1 MSYFLENEE
10 VEKVEEVKEQDGI
23 ASIEPLLDNRI
34 VRAIREMGFE
44 KLSPIQEQAI
54 PYLLQGEDII
64 GQAQTGTGKTAAF
77 GIPAIQHINPDVKK
91 LQTIILCPTRE
102 LAIQA
107 AEELRKIAKY
117 MHGIKVLPVYGGQ
130 DISRQIAGLRGV
142 QIIVGTPGRVMD
154 HMRRRTI
161 KLDLVNMVVLD
172 EADEMLNM
180 GFREDME
187 LILGQIPGEHQTALF
202 SATMPKPIL
211 EITDRFQK
219 DAKIVKVAAKELT
232 IPLVSQKFYRVKN
245 QDKDAACVRLLEYY
259 QPKLTLIFCNTKKK
273 VDELSDLLK
282 EQGFQAEGLHG
293 DLSQAQRDAV
303 MKRFRNGGTS
313 ILIATDVAA
322 RGIDVDD
329 VEAVINYDIPQDIEY
344 YVHRIGR
351 TGRAGRKGRS
361 FTFANSREIYKIR
374 EIERVC
380 HTTITEKKL
389 PGAAKVLKAKAD
401 KYLNKAWELHE
412 HEDIELMKSFLQ
424 RKMEE
429 EGCDALEL
437 AAAMLKLQV
446 GDKGEEIAADEYTK
460 RGNRFGDRGRSGRDD
475 GEGRSFGRG
484 DGSLAVKTGNAEDS
498 AAVTEIA
505 ETMAA
510 PVSVRTEDAAEMK
523 TVRMEENGA
532 AVTKRRLTANTL
544 GTERREKRKRERNGK
559 SRASV
564 TASPRENDLNLMRKL
579 VDLPQKPQL
588 CFCGKSCIVREECIG
603 NNRKV
608 CGMKTLKKQ
617 IPYILLG
624 ATLLLLLGLNIISQ
638 DHWLDSDM
646 AAEMIFSRILSEEH
660 HIFSTTNWYYSTE
673 FRVLYTQ
680 LIMGPLFR
688 ICSNWHVIRTIT
700 NLVFYGLMLASYYYF
715 MKPLKVSRGLTVL
728 SSCLLLL
735 PFSETMM
742 THMQMGNTY
751 MSHVILVLWFFGMYL
766 RLCSGEYHAKR
777 KVSLWI
783 FYVLLAIVCGMSGVR
798 YLLAL
803 QCPLVLTSFFY
814 LLGGEEFQSFRGE
827 MTKEHF
833 QTLFSTDRMRY
844 FLYSLAGAFFAV
856 VGYGINV
863 VFISHKYVFQTYGA
877 TNFIALYHGVLFDRI
892 QNAVGC
898 LLMLFGYIPDKGFLS
913 LRGVVTMAAFVL
925 LGIYGYVTV
934 KSGKMQ
940 RVTGFRS
947 LITLFL
953 KVSFVLNLFVFI
965 FTTSTMVPR
974 YYITIFI
981 FALPVL
987 CFYLEEEKM
996 PFDRFAVA
1004 ALLTICL
1011 ILGTGKTVMSFLTVD
1026 KNETKRPVA
1035 EFLAGNGYD
1044 FGFATYN
1051 NANIITELTNG
1062 EVEIGNIGDPE
1073 HLEYFKWSSPM
1084 KYYEEGYH
1092 AGETFLLLTAEE
1104 CAEYAEAPAL
1114 NQGEK
1119 VYEDGS
1125 YTVYVFDSTED
1136 LMDCAVARQ

>member
-1 MSYFLENEE
+1 MENEE
-10 VEKVEEVKEQDGI
+10 VNEAVEEVKAQDGI

-107 AEELRKIAKY
+107 AAELRKIAKY

-273 VDELSDLLK
+273 VDELADLLK
-282 EQGFQAEGLHG
+282 QQGFQAEGLHG
-293 DLSQAQRDAV
+293 DLSQAQRDVA
-303 MKRFRNGGTS
+303 MNRFRNGGAS

-361 FTFANSREIYKIR
+361 FTFANSREIGKIR

-412 HEDIELMKSFLQ
+412 HEDVELMKSFLQ

-446 GDKGEEIAADEYTK
+446 GDKGEEIAVDDYVQR
-460 RGNRFGDRGRSGRDD
+460 RGRFGEKGRFGRND
-475 GEGRSFGRG
+475 GEGRGFGRG
-484 DGSLAVKTGNAEDS
+484 DGRRRFSREDGDRRRFGRGDRDRRDDDNTVSGENRRHRRDENREDGRKWGGRDKKAADRKYSGDRAEREVK
-498 AAVTEIA
+498 
-505 ETMAA
+505 
-510 PVSVRTEDAAEMK
+510 
-523 TVRMEENGA
+523 
-532 AVTKRRLTANTL
+532 
-544 GTERREKRKRERNGK
+544 KRKK
-559 SRASV
+559 
-564 TASPRENDLNLMRKL
+564 
-579 VDLPQKPQL
+579 
-588 CFCGKSCIVREECIG
+588 REEPGIG
-603 NNRKV
+603 NSF
-608 CGMKTLKKQ
+608 
-617 IPYILLG
+617 P
-624 ATLLLLLGLNIISQ
+624 
-638 DHWLDSDM
+638 
-646 AAEMIFSRILSEEH
+646 
-660 HIFSTTNWYYSTE
+660 
-673 FRVLYTQ
+673 
-680 LIMGPLFR
+680 
-688 ICSNWHVIRTIT
+688 
-700 NLVFYGLMLASYYYF
+700 
-715 MKPLKVSRGLTVL
+715 
-728 SSCLLLL
+728 
-735 PFSETMM
+735 
-742 THMQMGNTY
+742 
-751 MSHVILVLWFFGMYL
+751 
-766 RLCSGEYHAKR
+766 KR
-777 KVSLWI
+777 K
-783 FYVLLAIVCGMSGVR
+783 
-798 YLLAL
+798 
-803 QCPLVLTSFFY
+803 
-814 LLGGEEFQSFRGE
+814 
-827 MTKEHF
+827 
-833 QTLFSTDRMRY
+833 
-844 FLYSLAGAFFAV
+844 
-856 VGYGINV
+856 N
-863 VFISHKYVFQTYGA
+863 
-877 TNFIALYHGVLFDRI
+877 
-892 QNAVGC
+892 
-898 LLMLFGYIPDKGFLS
+898 
-913 LRGVVTMAAFVL
+913 
-925 LGIYGYVTV
+925 
-934 KSGKMQ
+934 
-940 RVTGFRS
+940 
-947 LITLFL
+947 L
-953 KVSFVLNLFVFI
+953 K
-965 FTTSTMVPR
+965 
-974 YYITIFI
+974 
-981 FALPVL
+981 
-987 CFYLEEEKM
+987 
-996 PFDRFAVA
+996 
-1004 ALLTICL
+1004 
-1011 ILGTGKTVMSFLTVD
+1011 
-1026 KNETKRPVA
+1026 
-1035 EFLAGNGYD
+1035 
-1044 FGFATYN
+1044 
-1051 NANIITELTNG
+1051 
-1062 EVEIGNIGDPE
+1062 
-1073 HLEYFKWSSPM
+1073 
-1084 KYYEEGYH
+1084 
-1092 AGETFLLLTAEE
+1092 
-1104 CAEYAEAPAL
+1104 
-1114 NQGEK
+1114 
-1119 VYEDGS
+1119 
-1125 YTVYVFDSTED
+1125 
-1136 LMDCAVARQ
+1136 

>member
-211 EITDRFQK
+211 EITDRFQN
-219 DAKIVKVAAKELT
+219 DAKLVKVAAQELT

-401 KYLNKAWELHE
+401 KYLNKAWELHQ

-460 RGNRFGDRGRSGRDD
+460 RGNRFGDRGRSGRGD

-484 DGSLAVKTGNAEDS
+484 DGRRRFGREDG
-498 AAVTEIA
+498 EH
-505 ETMAA
+505 
-510 PVSVRTEDAAEMK
+510 
-523 TVRMEENGA
+523 
-532 AVTKRRLTANTL
+532 RRF
-544 GTERREKRKRERNGK
+544 GRGDRDRREDGSTGSGESRRRRRSDSREDGRKWNDRDRKNADRKPSADRAEREEKKRKKREEPGIGNSFPKRKR
-559 SRASV
+559 S
-564 TASPRENDLNLMRKL
+564 
-579 VDLPQKPQL
+579 
-588 CFCGKSCIVREECIG
+588 
-603 NNRKV
+603 
-608 CGMKTLKKQ
+608 
-617 IPYILLG
+617 
-624 ATLLLLLGLNIISQ
+624 
-638 DHWLDSDM
+638 
-646 AAEMIFSRILSEEH
+646 
-660 HIFSTTNWYYSTE
+660 
-673 FRVLYTQ
+673 
-680 LIMGPLFR
+680 
-688 ICSNWHVIRTIT
+688 
-700 NLVFYGLMLASYYYF
+700 
-715 MKPLKVSRGLTVL
+715 
-728 SSCLLLL
+728 
-735 PFSETMM
+735 
-742 THMQMGNTY
+742 
-751 MSHVILVLWFFGMYL
+751 
-766 RLCSGEYHAKR
+766 
-777 KVSLWI
+777 
-783 FYVLLAIVCGMSGVR
+783 
-798 YLLAL
+798 
-803 QCPLVLTSFFY
+803 
-814 LLGGEEFQSFRGE
+814 
-827 MTKEHF
+827 
-833 QTLFSTDRMRY
+833 
-844 FLYSLAGAFFAV
+844 
-856 VGYGINV
+856 
-863 VFISHKYVFQTYGA
+863 
-877 TNFIALYHGVLFDRI
+877 
-892 QNAVGC
+892 
-898 LLMLFGYIPDKGFLS
+898 
-913 LRGVVTMAAFVL
+913 
-925 LGIYGYVTV
+925 
-934 KSGKMQ
+934 
-940 RVTGFRS
+940 
-947 LITLFL
+947 
-953 KVSFVLNLFVFI
+953 
-965 FTTSTMVPR
+965 
-974 YYITIFI
+974 
-981 FALPVL
+981 
-987 CFYLEEEKM
+987 
-996 PFDRFAVA
+996 
-1004 ALLTICL
+1004 
-1011 ILGTGKTVMSFLTVD
+1011 
-1026 KNETKRPVA
+1026 
-1035 EFLAGNGYD
+1035 
-1044 FGFATYN
+1044 
-1051 NANIITELTNG
+1051 
-1062 EVEIGNIGDPE
+1062 
-1073 HLEYFKWSSPM
+1073 
-1084 KYYEEGYH
+1084 
-1092 AGETFLLLTAEE
+1092 
-1104 CAEYAEAPAL
+1104 
-1114 NQGEK
+1114 
-1119 VYEDGS
+1119 
-1125 YTVYVFDSTED
+1125 
-1136 LMDCAVARQ
+1136 

>member
-10 VEKVEEVKEQDGI
+10 AVKEQETLQDEAGMQQEQDGI

-154 HMRRRTI
+154 HMRRHTI

-219 DAKIVKVAAKELT
+219 DAKLVKVAAKELT

-273 VDELSDLLK
+273 VDELADLLK
-282 EQGFQAEGLHG
+282 KQGFQAEGLHG
-293 DLSQAQRDAV
+293 DLSQAQRDVA
-303 MKRFRNGGTS
+303 MNRFRNGGAS

-401 KYLNKAWELHE
+401 KYLNNAWELHE

-437 AAAMLKLQV
+437 AAAMLKYQV
-446 GDKGEEIAADEYTK
+446 GDKGEEIAADEYAQR
-460 RGNRFGDRGRSGRDD
+460 RGRFGERGRFSRGGDEGRDFGRRGGRRGDNGRD
-475 GEGRSFGRG
+475 GERRRFGRG
-484 DGSLAVKTGNAEDS
+484 DSAGREDSRDGENSRFDRSDRRRRANGSTGSAEDRRRRRD
-498 AAVTEIA
+498 EN
-505 ETMAA
+505 
-510 PVSVRTEDAAEMK
+510 REDERKRGGRDKK
-523 TVRMEENGA
+523 TADRKLTGDREERERK
-532 AVTKRRLTANTL
+532 KRKKKEEPGIGNSFP
-544 GTERREKRKRERNGK
+544 KRKR
-559 SRASV
+559 
-564 TASPRENDLNLMRKL
+564 
-579 VDLPQKPQL
+579 
-588 CFCGKSCIVREECIG
+588 
-603 NNRKV
+603 
-608 CGMKTLKKQ
+608 
-617 IPYILLG
+617 
-624 ATLLLLLGLNIISQ
+624 
-638 DHWLDSDM
+638 
-646 AAEMIFSRILSEEH
+646 
-660 HIFSTTNWYYSTE
+660 
-673 FRVLYTQ
+673 
-680 LIMGPLFR
+680 
-688 ICSNWHVIRTIT
+688 
-700 NLVFYGLMLASYYYF
+700 
-715 MKPLKVSRGLTVL
+715 
-728 SSCLLLL
+728 
-735 PFSETMM
+735 
-742 THMQMGNTY
+742 
-751 MSHVILVLWFFGMYL
+751 
-766 RLCSGEYHAKR
+766 
-777 KVSLWI
+777 
-783 FYVLLAIVCGMSGVR
+783 
-798 YLLAL
+798 
-803 QCPLVLTSFFY
+803 
-814 LLGGEEFQSFRGE
+814 
-827 MTKEHF
+827 
-833 QTLFSTDRMRY
+833 
-844 FLYSLAGAFFAV
+844 
-856 VGYGINV
+856 
-863 VFISHKYVFQTYGA
+863 
-877 TNFIALYHGVLFDRI
+877 
-892 QNAVGC
+892 
-898 LLMLFGYIPDKGFLS
+898 
-913 LRGVVTMAAFVL
+913 
-925 LGIYGYVTV
+925 
-934 KSGKMQ
+934 
-940 RVTGFRS
+940 
-947 LITLFL
+947 
-953 KVSFVLNLFVFI
+953 
-965 FTTSTMVPR
+965 
-974 YYITIFI
+974 
-981 FALPVL
+981 
-987 CFYLEEEKM
+987 
-996 PFDRFAVA
+996 
-1004 ALLTICL
+1004 
-1011 ILGTGKTVMSFLTVD
+1011 
-1026 KNETKRPVA
+1026 
-1035 EFLAGNGYD
+1035 
-1044 FGFATYN
+1044 
-1051 NANIITELTNG
+1051 
-1062 EVEIGNIGDPE
+1062 
-1073 HLEYFKWSSPM
+1073 
-1084 KYYEEGYH
+1084 
-1092 AGETFLLLTAEE
+1092 
-1104 CAEYAEAPAL
+1104 
-1114 NQGEK
+1114 
-1119 VYEDGS
+1119 
-1125 YTVYVFDSTED
+1125 
-1136 LMDCAVARQ
+1136 

>member
-10 VEKVEEVKEQDGI
+10 VNEEVEEVKEQDGI

-211 EITDRFQK
+211 EITDRFQN
-219 DAKIVKVAAKELT
+219 DAKLVKVAAQELT

-361 FTFANSREIYKIR
+361 FTFANSMEIYKIR

-446 GDKGEEIAADEYTK
+446 GDKGEEIAADDYVQR
-460 RGNRFGDRGRSGRDD
+460 RGRFGEKGRFGRND
-475 GEGRSFGRG
+475 GEGRGFGRG
-484 DGSLAVKTGNAEDS
+484 DGRRRFSREDGDRRRFGRSDRDRRDDGSTGSGEDRRRRRSDSREDGRKWNDRDRKNADRKPS
-498 AAVTEIA
+498 AERA
-505 ETMAA
+505 EREAKK
-510 PVSVRTEDAAEMK
+510 RK
-523 TVRMEENGA
+523 KREEPGIGNSFP
-532 AVTKRRLTANTL
+532 
-544 GTERREKRKRERNGK
+544 KRKR
-559 SRASV
+559 S
-564 TASPRENDLNLMRKL
+564 
-579 VDLPQKPQL
+579 
-588 CFCGKSCIVREECIG
+588 
-603 NNRKV
+603 
-608 CGMKTLKKQ
+608 
-617 IPYILLG
+617 
-624 ATLLLLLGLNIISQ
+624 
-638 DHWLDSDM
+638 
-646 AAEMIFSRILSEEH
+646 
-660 HIFSTTNWYYSTE
+660 
-673 FRVLYTQ
+673 
-680 LIMGPLFR
+680 
-688 ICSNWHVIRTIT
+688 
-700 NLVFYGLMLASYYYF
+700 
-715 MKPLKVSRGLTVL
+715 
-728 SSCLLLL
+728 
-735 PFSETMM
+735 
-742 THMQMGNTY
+742 
-751 MSHVILVLWFFGMYL
+751 
-766 RLCSGEYHAKR
+766 
-777 KVSLWI
+777 
-783 FYVLLAIVCGMSGVR
+783 
-798 YLLAL
+798 
-803 QCPLVLTSFFY
+803 
-814 LLGGEEFQSFRGE
+814 
-827 MTKEHF
+827 
-833 QTLFSTDRMRY
+833 
-844 FLYSLAGAFFAV
+844 
-856 VGYGINV
+856 
-863 VFISHKYVFQTYGA
+863 
-877 TNFIALYHGVLFDRI
+877 
-892 QNAVGC
+892 
-898 LLMLFGYIPDKGFLS
+898 
-913 LRGVVTMAAFVL
+913 
-925 LGIYGYVTV
+925 
-934 KSGKMQ
+934 
-940 RVTGFRS
+940 
-947 LITLFL
+947 
-953 KVSFVLNLFVFI
+953 
-965 FTTSTMVPR
+965 
-974 YYITIFI
+974 
-981 FALPVL
+981 
-987 CFYLEEEKM
+987 
-996 PFDRFAVA
+996 
-1004 ALLTICL
+1004 
-1011 ILGTGKTVMSFLTVD
+1011 
-1026 KNETKRPVA
+1026 
-1035 EFLAGNGYD
+1035 
-1044 FGFATYN
+1044 
-1051 NANIITELTNG
+1051 
-1062 EVEIGNIGDPE
+1062 
-1073 HLEYFKWSSPM
+1073 
-1084 KYYEEGYH
+1084 
-1092 AGETFLLLTAEE
+1092 
-1104 CAEYAEAPAL
+1104 
-1114 NQGEK
+1114 
-1119 VYEDGS
+1119 
-1125 YTVYVFDSTED
+1125 
-1136 LMDCAVARQ
+1136 

>member
-10 VEKVEEVKEQDGI
+10 AVKEQEILQDETSVQQENEQDGI

-154 HMRRRTI
+154 HMRRHTI

-219 DAKIVKVAAKELT
+219 DAKLVKVAAKELT

-273 VDELSDLLK
+273 VDELADLLK
-282 EQGFQAEGLHG
+282 QQGFQAEGLHG
-293 DLSQAQRDAV
+293 DLSQAQRDVA
-303 MKRFRNGGTS
+303 MNRFRNGGAS

-412 HEDIELMKSFLQ
+412 HEDVELMKSFLQ

-437 AAAMLKLQV
+437 AAAMLKYQV
-446 GDKGEEIAADEYTK
+446 GDKGEEIAADEYAQR
-460 RGNRFGDRGRSGRDD
+460 RGRFGERGRFGRGGDEGRNFGRRGGRRRDNGRDD
-475 GEGRSFGRG
+475 EEHRERRRFGRG
-484 DGSLAVKTGNAEDS
+484 DGAGRKDSRDGENSRFGRSDRKRSGRDKKTAERKLTGDREERERKKRKKKEEPGIGNS
-498 AAVTEIA
+498 F
-505 ETMAA
+505 
-510 PVSVRTEDAAEMK
+510 P
-523 TVRMEENGA
+523 
-532 AVTKRRLTANTL
+532 
-544 GTERREKRKRERNGK
+544 KRKR
-559 SRASV
+559 
-564 TASPRENDLNLMRKL
+564 
-579 VDLPQKPQL
+579 
-588 CFCGKSCIVREECIG
+588 
-603 NNRKV
+603 
-608 CGMKTLKKQ
+608 
-617 IPYILLG
+617 
-624 ATLLLLLGLNIISQ
+624 
-638 DHWLDSDM
+638 
-646 AAEMIFSRILSEEH
+646 
-660 HIFSTTNWYYSTE
+660 
-673 FRVLYTQ
+673 
-680 LIMGPLFR
+680 
-688 ICSNWHVIRTIT
+688 
-700 NLVFYGLMLASYYYF
+700 
-715 MKPLKVSRGLTVL
+715 
-728 SSCLLLL
+728 
-735 PFSETMM
+735 
-742 THMQMGNTY
+742 
-751 MSHVILVLWFFGMYL
+751 
-766 RLCSGEYHAKR
+766 
-777 KVSLWI
+777 
-783 FYVLLAIVCGMSGVR
+783 
-798 YLLAL
+798 
-803 QCPLVLTSFFY
+803 
-814 LLGGEEFQSFRGE
+814 
-827 MTKEHF
+827 
-833 QTLFSTDRMRY
+833 
-844 FLYSLAGAFFAV
+844 
-856 VGYGINV
+856 
-863 VFISHKYVFQTYGA
+863 
-877 TNFIALYHGVLFDRI
+877 
-892 QNAVGC
+892 
-898 LLMLFGYIPDKGFLS
+898 
-913 LRGVVTMAAFVL
+913 
-925 LGIYGYVTV
+925 
-934 KSGKMQ
+934 
-940 RVTGFRS
+940 
-947 LITLFL
+947 
-953 KVSFVLNLFVFI
+953 
-965 FTTSTMVPR
+965 
-974 YYITIFI
+974 
-981 FALPVL
+981 
-987 CFYLEEEKM
+987 
-996 PFDRFAVA
+996 
-1004 ALLTICL
+1004 
-1011 ILGTGKTVMSFLTVD
+1011 
-1026 KNETKRPVA
+1026 
-1035 EFLAGNGYD
+1035 
-1044 FGFATYN
+1044 
-1051 NANIITELTNG
+1051 
-1062 EVEIGNIGDPE
+1062 
-1073 HLEYFKWSSPM
+1073 
-1084 KYYEEGYH
+1084 
-1092 AGETFLLLTAEE
+1092 
-1104 CAEYAEAPAL
+1104 
-1114 NQGEK
+1114 
-1119 VYEDGS
+1119 
-1125 YTVYVFDSTED
+1125 
-1136 LMDCAVARQ
+1136 

>member
-10 VEKVEEVKEQDGI
+10 VNEEVEEVKEQDGI

-211 EITDRFQK
+211 EITDRFQN
-219 DAKIVKVAAKELT
+219 DAKLVKVAAQELT

-401 KYLNKAWELHE
+401 KYLNRAWELHE

-460 RGNRFGDRGRSGRDD
+460 RGNRFGDRGRSGRGD
-475 GEGRSFGRG
+475 GEGRSFSRG
-484 DGSLAVKTGNAEDS
+484 DGRRRFGRED
-498 AAVTEIA
+498 
-505 ETMAA
+505 
-510 PVSVRTEDAAEMK
+510 
-523 TVRMEENGA
+523 G
-532 AVTKRRLTANTL
+532 
-544 GTERREKRKRERNGK
+544 ERRRFVRGDRDRREDGSTGSGEGRRHRRSDSREDGRKWNDRDRKNADRKPSAEREAKKRKKREEPGIGNSFPKRKR
-559 SRASV
+559 S
-564 TASPRENDLNLMRKL
+564 
-579 VDLPQKPQL
+579 
-588 CFCGKSCIVREECIG
+588 
-603 NNRKV
+603 
-608 CGMKTLKKQ
+608 
-617 IPYILLG
+617 
-624 ATLLLLLGLNIISQ
+624 
-638 DHWLDSDM
+638 
-646 AAEMIFSRILSEEH
+646 
-660 HIFSTTNWYYSTE
+660 
-673 FRVLYTQ
+673 
-680 LIMGPLFR
+680 
-688 ICSNWHVIRTIT
+688 
-700 NLVFYGLMLASYYYF
+700 
-715 MKPLKVSRGLTVL
+715 
-728 SSCLLLL
+728 
-735 PFSETMM
+735 
-742 THMQMGNTY
+742 
-751 MSHVILVLWFFGMYL
+751 
-766 RLCSGEYHAKR
+766 
-777 KVSLWI
+777 
-783 FYVLLAIVCGMSGVR
+783 
-798 YLLAL
+798 
-803 QCPLVLTSFFY
+803 
-814 LLGGEEFQSFRGE
+814 
-827 MTKEHF
+827 
-833 QTLFSTDRMRY
+833 
-844 FLYSLAGAFFAV
+844 
-856 VGYGINV
+856 
-863 VFISHKYVFQTYGA
+863 
-877 TNFIALYHGVLFDRI
+877 
-892 QNAVGC
+892 
-898 LLMLFGYIPDKGFLS
+898 
-913 LRGVVTMAAFVL
+913 
-925 LGIYGYVTV
+925 
-934 KSGKMQ
+934 
-940 RVTGFRS
+940 
-947 LITLFL
+947 
-953 KVSFVLNLFVFI
+953 
-965 FTTSTMVPR
+965 
-974 YYITIFI
+974 
-981 FALPVL
+981 
-987 CFYLEEEKM
+987 
-996 PFDRFAVA
+996 
-1004 ALLTICL
+1004 
-1011 ILGTGKTVMSFLTVD
+1011 
-1026 KNETKRPVA
+1026 
-1035 EFLAGNGYD
+1035 
-1044 FGFATYN
+1044 
-1051 NANIITELTNG
+1051 
-1062 EVEIGNIGDPE
+1062 
-1073 HLEYFKWSSPM
+1073 
-1084 KYYEEGYH
+1084 
-1092 AGETFLLLTAEE
+1092 
-1104 CAEYAEAPAL
+1104 
-1114 NQGEK
+1114 
-1119 VYEDGS
+1119 
-1125 YTVYVFDSTED
+1125 
-1136 LMDCAVARQ
+1136 

>member
-154 HMRRRTI
+154 HMRRHTI

-211 EITDRFQK
+211 EITDRFQN
-219 DAKIVKVAAKELT
+219 DAKLVKVAAQELT

-460 RGNRFGDRGRSGRDD
+460 RGNRFGDRGRSGRGD
-475 GEGRSFGRG
+475 GEVRSFHRGDGRRRFGREDGERRRFGRG
-484 DGSLAVKTGNAEDS
+484 D
-498 AAVTEIA
+498 
-505 ETMAA
+505 
-510 PVSVRTEDAAEMK
+510 R
-523 TVRMEENGA
+523 
-532 AVTKRRLTANTL
+532 
-544 GTERREKRKRERNGK
+544 
-559 SRASV
+559 
-564 TASPRENDLNLMRKL
+564 
-579 VDLPQKPQL
+579 
-588 CFCGKSCIVREECIG
+588 
-603 NNRKV
+603 
-608 CGMKTLKKQ
+608 
-617 IPYILLG
+617 
-624 ATLLLLLGLNIISQ
+624 
-638 DHWLDSDM
+638 DH
-646 AAEMIFSRILSEEH
+646 R
-660 HIFSTTNWYYSTE
+660 
-673 FRVLYTQ
+673 
-680 LIMGPLFR
+680 
-688 ICSNWHVIRTIT
+688 
-700 NLVFYGLMLASYYYF
+700 
-715 MKPLKVSRGLTVL
+715 
-728 SSCLLLL
+728 
-735 PFSETMM
+735 
-742 THMQMGNTY
+742 
-751 MSHVILVLWFFGMYL
+751 
-766 RLCSGEYHAKR
+766 
-777 KVSLWI
+777 
-783 FYVLLAIVCGMSGVR
+783 
-798 YLLAL
+798 
-803 QCPLVLTSFFY
+803 
-814 LLGGEEFQSFRGE
+814 
-827 MTKEHF
+827 
-833 QTLFSTDRMRY
+833 
-844 FLYSLAGAFFAV
+844 
-856 VGYGINV
+856 
-863 VFISHKYVFQTYGA
+863 
-877 TNFIALYHGVLFDRI
+877 
-892 QNAVGC
+892 
-898 LLMLFGYIPDKGFLS
+898 
-913 LRGVVTMAAFVL
+913 
-925 LGIYGYVTV
+925 
-934 KSGKMQ
+934 
-940 RVTGFRS
+940 
-947 LITLFL
+947 
-953 KVSFVLNLFVFI
+953 
-965 FTTSTMVPR
+965 
-974 YYITIFI
+974 
-981 FALPVL
+981 
-987 CFYLEEEKM
+987 
-996 PFDRFAVA
+996 
-1004 ALLTICL
+1004 
-1011 ILGTGKTVMSFLTVD
+1011 
-1026 KNETKRPVA
+1026 
-1035 EFLAGNGYD
+1035 
-1044 FGFATYN
+1044 
-1051 NANIITELTNG
+1051 
-1062 EVEIGNIGDPE
+1062 
-1073 HLEYFKWSSPM
+1073 
-1084 KYYEEGYH
+1084 
-1092 AGETFLLLTAEE
+1092 
-1104 CAEYAEAPAL
+1104 
-1114 NQGEK
+1114 
-1119 VYEDGS
+1119 EDGS
-1125 YTVYVFDSTED
+1125 AGSGEGRRRRRSDSRED
-1136 LMDCAVARQ
+1136 GRKWNDRDRKTADRKPSAERAEREAKKRKKREEPGIGNSFPKRKLS

>member
-211 EITDRFQK
+211 EITDRFQN
-219 DAKIVKVAAKELT
+219 DAKLVKVAAQELT
-232 IPLVSQKFYRVKN
+232 IPLVSQKFYRVKS

-460 RGNRFGDRGRSGRDD
+460 RGNRFGDRGRSGRGD

-484 DGSLAVKTGNAEDS
+484 DGRRKFGREDGDRRRFGRSDRDRRDDGSTGSGEGRRRRRDENREDGRKWGGHEDGRKWNGRNRKNADGK
-498 AAVTEIA
+498 
-505 ETMAA
+505 
-510 PVSVRTEDAAEMK
+510 PSVERVGREAK
-523 TVRMEENGA
+523 KRKKQEEPGIGNSFP
-532 AVTKRRLTANTL
+532 
-544 GTERREKRKRERNGK
+544 KRKR
-559 SRASV
+559 
-564 TASPRENDLNLMRKL
+564 
-579 VDLPQKPQL
+579 
-588 CFCGKSCIVREECIG
+588 
-603 NNRKV
+603 
-608 CGMKTLKKQ
+608 
-617 IPYILLG
+617 
-624 ATLLLLLGLNIISQ
+624 
-638 DHWLDSDM
+638 
-646 AAEMIFSRILSEEH
+646 
-660 HIFSTTNWYYSTE
+660 
-673 FRVLYTQ
+673 
-680 LIMGPLFR
+680 
-688 ICSNWHVIRTIT
+688 
-700 NLVFYGLMLASYYYF
+700 
-715 MKPLKVSRGLTVL
+715 
-728 SSCLLLL
+728 
-735 PFSETMM
+735 
-742 THMQMGNTY
+742 
-751 MSHVILVLWFFGMYL
+751 
-766 RLCSGEYHAKR
+766 
-777 KVSLWI
+777 
-783 FYVLLAIVCGMSGVR
+783 
-798 YLLAL
+798 
-803 QCPLVLTSFFY
+803 
-814 LLGGEEFQSFRGE
+814 
-827 MTKEHF
+827 
-833 QTLFSTDRMRY
+833 
-844 FLYSLAGAFFAV
+844 
-856 VGYGINV
+856 
-863 VFISHKYVFQTYGA
+863 
-877 TNFIALYHGVLFDRI
+877 
-892 QNAVGC
+892 
-898 LLMLFGYIPDKGFLS
+898 
-913 LRGVVTMAAFVL
+913 
-925 LGIYGYVTV
+925 
-934 KSGKMQ
+934 
-940 RVTGFRS
+940 
-947 LITLFL
+947 
-953 KVSFVLNLFVFI
+953 
-965 FTTSTMVPR
+965 
-974 YYITIFI
+974 
-981 FALPVL
+981 
-987 CFYLEEEKM
+987 
-996 PFDRFAVA
+996 
-1004 ALLTICL
+1004 
-1011 ILGTGKTVMSFLTVD
+1011 
-1026 KNETKRPVA
+1026 
-1035 EFLAGNGYD
+1035 
-1044 FGFATYN
+1044 
-1051 NANIITELTNG
+1051 
-1062 EVEIGNIGDPE
+1062 
-1073 HLEYFKWSSPM
+1073 
-1084 KYYEEGYH
+1084 
-1092 AGETFLLLTAEE
+1092 
-1104 CAEYAEAPAL
+1104 
-1114 NQGEK
+1114 
-1119 VYEDGS
+1119 
-1125 YTVYVFDSTED
+1125 
-1136 LMDCAVARQ
+1136 

>member
-154 HMRRRTI
+154 HMRRHTI

-211 EITDRFQK
+211 EITDRFQN
-219 DAKIVKVAAKELT
+219 DAKLVKVAAQELT

-460 RGNRFGDRGRSGRDD
+460 RGNRFGDRGRSGRGD
-475 GEGRSFGRG
+475 GEVRSFHRGDGRRRFGREDGERRRFGRG
-484 DGSLAVKTGNAEDS
+484 DRDHREDGSAGYGEGRRRRRSDSREDGRKWNDRDRKTADRKPSAERAEREAKKRKKREEPGIGNS
-498 AAVTEIA
+498 F
-505 ETMAA
+505 
-510 PVSVRTEDAAEMK
+510 P
-523 TVRMEENGA
+523 
-532 AVTKRRLTANTL
+532 
-544 GTERREKRKRERNGK
+544 KRKR
-559 SRASV
+559 S
-564 TASPRENDLNLMRKL
+564 
-579 VDLPQKPQL
+579 
-588 CFCGKSCIVREECIG
+588 
-603 NNRKV
+603 
-608 CGMKTLKKQ
+608 
-617 IPYILLG
+617 
-624 ATLLLLLGLNIISQ
+624 
-638 DHWLDSDM
+638 
-646 AAEMIFSRILSEEH
+646 
-660 HIFSTTNWYYSTE
+660 
-673 FRVLYTQ
+673 
-680 LIMGPLFR
+680 
-688 ICSNWHVIRTIT
+688 
-700 NLVFYGLMLASYYYF
+700 
-715 MKPLKVSRGLTVL
+715 
-728 SSCLLLL
+728 
-735 PFSETMM
+735 
-742 THMQMGNTY
+742 
-751 MSHVILVLWFFGMYL
+751 
-766 RLCSGEYHAKR
+766 
-777 KVSLWI
+777 
-783 FYVLLAIVCGMSGVR
+783 
-798 YLLAL
+798 
-803 QCPLVLTSFFY
+803 
-814 LLGGEEFQSFRGE
+814 
-827 MTKEHF
+827 
-833 QTLFSTDRMRY
+833 
-844 FLYSLAGAFFAV
+844 
-856 VGYGINV
+856 
-863 VFISHKYVFQTYGA
+863 
-877 TNFIALYHGVLFDRI
+877 
-892 QNAVGC
+892 
-898 LLMLFGYIPDKGFLS
+898 
-913 LRGVVTMAAFVL
+913 
-925 LGIYGYVTV
+925 
-934 KSGKMQ
+934 
-940 RVTGFRS
+940 
-947 LITLFL
+947 
-953 KVSFVLNLFVFI
+953 
-965 FTTSTMVPR
+965 
-974 YYITIFI
+974 
-981 FALPVL
+981 
-987 CFYLEEEKM
+987 
-996 PFDRFAVA
+996 
-1004 ALLTICL
+1004 
-1011 ILGTGKTVMSFLTVD
+1011 
-1026 KNETKRPVA
+1026 
-1035 EFLAGNGYD
+1035 
-1044 FGFATYN
+1044 
-1051 NANIITELTNG
+1051 
-1062 EVEIGNIGDPE
+1062 
-1073 HLEYFKWSSPM
+1073 
-1084 KYYEEGYH
+1084 
-1092 AGETFLLLTAEE
+1092 
-1104 CAEYAEAPAL
+1104 
-1114 NQGEK
+1114 
-1119 VYEDGS
+1119 
-1125 YTVYVFDSTED
+1125 
-1136 LMDCAVARQ
+1136 

>member
-273 VDELSDLLK
+273 VDELADLLK
-282 EQGFQAEGLHG
+282 QQGFQAEGLHG
-293 DLSQAQRDAV
+293 DLSQAQRDVA
-303 MKRFRNGGTS
+303 MNRFRNGGAS

-361 FTFANSREIYKIR
+361 FTFANSREIGKIR

-412 HEDIELMKSFLQ
+412 HEDVELMKSFLQ

-446 GDKGEEIAADEYTK
+446 GDKGEEIAVDDYVQR
-460 RGNRFGDRGRSGRDD
+460 RGWFGEKGRFGRND
-475 GEGRSFGRG
+475 GEGRGFGRG
-484 DGSLAVKTGNAEDS
+484 DGRRRFSREDGDRRRFGRGDRDRRDDDNTVSGENRRHRRDENREDGRKWGGRDKKAADRKYSGDRAEREVK
-498 AAVTEIA
+498 
-505 ETMAA
+505 
-510 PVSVRTEDAAEMK
+510 
-523 TVRMEENGA
+523 
-532 AVTKRRLTANTL
+532 
-544 GTERREKRKRERNGK
+544 KRKK
-559 SRASV
+559 
-564 TASPRENDLNLMRKL
+564 
-579 VDLPQKPQL
+579 
-588 CFCGKSCIVREECIG
+588 REEPGIG
-603 NNRKV
+603 NSFPKKKN
-608 CGMKTLKKQ
+608 LK
-617 IPYILLG
+617 
-624 ATLLLLLGLNIISQ
+624 
-638 DHWLDSDM
+638 
-646 AAEMIFSRILSEEH
+646 
-660 HIFSTTNWYYSTE
+660 
-673 FRVLYTQ
+673 
-680 LIMGPLFR
+680 
-688 ICSNWHVIRTIT
+688 
-700 NLVFYGLMLASYYYF
+700 
-715 MKPLKVSRGLTVL
+715 
-728 SSCLLLL
+728 
-735 PFSETMM
+735 
-742 THMQMGNTY
+742 
-751 MSHVILVLWFFGMYL
+751 
-766 RLCSGEYHAKR
+766 
-777 KVSLWI
+777 
-783 FYVLLAIVCGMSGVR
+783 
-798 YLLAL
+798 
-803 QCPLVLTSFFY
+803 
-814 LLGGEEFQSFRGE
+814 
-827 MTKEHF
+827 
-833 QTLFSTDRMRY
+833 
-844 FLYSLAGAFFAV
+844 
-856 VGYGINV
+856 
-863 VFISHKYVFQTYGA
+863 
-877 TNFIALYHGVLFDRI
+877 
-892 QNAVGC
+892 
-898 LLMLFGYIPDKGFLS
+898 
-913 LRGVVTMAAFVL
+913 
-925 LGIYGYVTV
+925 
-934 KSGKMQ
+934 
-940 RVTGFRS
+940 
-947 LITLFL
+947 
-953 KVSFVLNLFVFI
+953 
-965 FTTSTMVPR
+965 
-974 YYITIFI
+974 
-981 FALPVL
+981 
-987 CFYLEEEKM
+987 
-996 PFDRFAVA
+996 
-1004 ALLTICL
+1004 
-1011 ILGTGKTVMSFLTVD
+1011 
-1026 KNETKRPVA
+1026 
-1035 EFLAGNGYD
+1035 
-1044 FGFATYN
+1044 
-1051 NANIITELTNG
+1051 
-1062 EVEIGNIGDPE
+1062 
-1073 HLEYFKWSSPM
+1073 
-1084 KYYEEGYH
+1084 
-1092 AGETFLLLTAEE
+1092 
-1104 CAEYAEAPAL
+1104 
-1114 NQGEK
+1114 
-1119 VYEDGS
+1119 
-1125 YTVYVFDSTED
+1125 
-1136 LMDCAVARQ
+1136 

>member
-154 HMRRRTI
+154 HMRRHTI

-211 EITDRFQK
+211 EITDRFQN
-219 DAKIVKVAAKELT
+219 DAKLVKVAAQELT

-401 KYLNKAWELHE
+401 KYLNRAWELHE

-437 AAAMLKLQV
+437 AATMLKLQV

-460 RGNRFGDRGRSGRDD
+460 RGNRFGDRGRSGRGD

-484 DGSLAVKTGNAEDS
+484 DGRRRFGRGDNGRDGARRRFGRDDSAGCEDS
-498 AAVTEIA
+498 RDA
-505 ETMAA
+505 ENSRFGRSDRRRRDNGSTG
-510 PVSVRTEDAAEMK
+510 SGEDRRRRRSDSREDGRKWNDRDRKNADRKPSAEREAK
-523 TVRMEENGA
+523 KRKKREEPGIGNSFP
-532 AVTKRRLTANTL
+532 
-544 GTERREKRKRERNGK
+544 KRKR
-559 SRASV
+559 S
-564 TASPRENDLNLMRKL
+564 
-579 VDLPQKPQL
+579 
-588 CFCGKSCIVREECIG
+588 
-603 NNRKV
+603 
-608 CGMKTLKKQ
+608 
-617 IPYILLG
+617 
-624 ATLLLLLGLNIISQ
+624 
-638 DHWLDSDM
+638 
-646 AAEMIFSRILSEEH
+646 
-660 HIFSTTNWYYSTE
+660 
-673 FRVLYTQ
+673 
-680 LIMGPLFR
+680 
-688 ICSNWHVIRTIT
+688 
-700 NLVFYGLMLASYYYF
+700 
-715 MKPLKVSRGLTVL
+715 
-728 SSCLLLL
+728 
-735 PFSETMM
+735 
-742 THMQMGNTY
+742 
-751 MSHVILVLWFFGMYL
+751 
-766 RLCSGEYHAKR
+766 
-777 KVSLWI
+777 
-783 FYVLLAIVCGMSGVR
+783 
-798 YLLAL
+798 
-803 QCPLVLTSFFY
+803 
-814 LLGGEEFQSFRGE
+814 
-827 MTKEHF
+827 
-833 QTLFSTDRMRY
+833 
-844 FLYSLAGAFFAV
+844 
-856 VGYGINV
+856 
-863 VFISHKYVFQTYGA
+863 
-877 TNFIALYHGVLFDRI
+877 
-892 QNAVGC
+892 
-898 LLMLFGYIPDKGFLS
+898 
-913 LRGVVTMAAFVL
+913 
-925 LGIYGYVTV
+925 
-934 KSGKMQ
+934 
-940 RVTGFRS
+940 
-947 LITLFL
+947 
-953 KVSFVLNLFVFI
+953 
-965 FTTSTMVPR
+965 
-974 YYITIFI
+974 
-981 FALPVL
+981 
-987 CFYLEEEKM
+987 
-996 PFDRFAVA
+996 
-1004 ALLTICL
+1004 
-1011 ILGTGKTVMSFLTVD
+1011 
-1026 KNETKRPVA
+1026 
-1035 EFLAGNGYD
+1035 
-1044 FGFATYN
+1044 
-1051 NANIITELTNG
+1051 
-1062 EVEIGNIGDPE
+1062 
-1073 HLEYFKWSSPM
+1073 
-1084 KYYEEGYH
+1084 
-1092 AGETFLLLTAEE
+1092 
-1104 CAEYAEAPAL
+1104 
-1114 NQGEK
+1114 
-1119 VYEDGS
+1119 
-1125 YTVYVFDSTED
+1125 
-1136 LMDCAVARQ
+1136 

>member
-10 VEKVEEVKEQDGI
+10 AVKEQEILQDETSVQQENEQDGI

-154 HMRRRTI
+154 HMRRHTI

-219 DAKIVKVAAKELT
+219 DAKLVKVAAKELT

-273 VDELSDLLK
+273 VDELADLLK
-282 EQGFQAEGLHG
+282 QQGFQAEGLHG
-293 DLSQAQRDAV
+293 DLSQAQRDVA
-303 MKRFRNGGTS
+303 MNRFRNGGAS

-401 KYLNKAWELHE
+401 KYLNNAWELHE

-437 AAAMLKLQV
+437 AAAMLKYQV
-446 GDKGEEIAADEYTK
+446 GDKGEEIAADEYAQR
-460 RGNRFGDRGRSGRDD
+460 RGRFGERGRFGRGGDEGRNFGRRGGRRRDNGRDD
-475 GEGRSFGRG
+475 EEHRERRRFGRG
-484 DGSLAVKTGNAEDS
+484 DGAGREDS
-498 AAVTEIA
+498 RDGENSRFGRSDRKRSGRDKRQQNASSQVTA
-505 ETMAA
+505 KNGNVRSVKRRKN
-510 PVSVRTEDAAEMK
+510 PVSA
-523 TVRMEENGA
+523 
-532 AVTKRRLTANTL
+532 
-544 GTERREKRKRERNGK
+544 
-559 SRASV
+559 
-564 TASPRENDLNLMRKL
+564 TASPRERDNEN
-579 VDLPQKPQL
+579 
-588 CFCGKSCIVREECIG
+588 S
-603 NNRKV
+603 
-608 CGMKTLKKQ
+608 
-617 IPYILLG
+617 YIF
-624 ATLLLLLGLNIISQ
+624 
-638 DHWLDSDM
+638 
-646 AAEMIFSRILSEEH
+646 AAKAA
-660 HIFSTTNWYYSTE
+660 
-673 FRVLYTQ
+673 V
-680 LIMGPLFR
+680 
-688 ICSNWHVIRTIT
+688 
-700 NLVFYGLMLASYYYF
+700 
-715 MKPLKVSRGLTVL
+715 
-728 SSCLLLL
+728 
-735 PFSETMM
+735 
-742 THMQMGNTY
+742 
-751 MSHVILVLWFFGMYL
+751 
-766 RLCSGEYHAKR
+766 
-777 KVSLWI
+777 
-783 FYVLLAIVCGMSGVR
+783 VLLRQIV
-798 YLLAL
+798 
-803 QCPLVLTSFFY
+803 
-814 LLGGEEFQSFRGE
+814 
-827 MTKEHF
+827 
-833 QTLFSTDRMRY
+833 
-844 FLYSLAGAFFAV
+844 YS
-856 VGYGINV
+856 
-863 VFISHKYVFQTYGA
+863 
-877 TNFIALYHGVLFDRI
+877 
-892 QNAVGC
+892 
-898 LLMLFGYIPDKGFLS
+898 
-913 LRGVVTMAAFVL
+913 
-925 LGIYGYVTV
+925 
-934 KSGKMQ
+934 
-940 RVTGFRS
+940 
-947 LITLFL
+947 
-953 KVSFVLNLFVFI
+953 
-965 FTTSTMVPR
+965 
-974 YYITIFI
+974 
-981 FALPVL
+981 
-987 CFYLEEEKM
+987 
-996 PFDRFAVA
+996 
-1004 ALLTICL
+1004 
-1011 ILGTGKTVMSFLTVD
+1011 
-1026 KNETKRPVA
+1026 
-1035 EFLAGNGYD
+1035 
-1044 FGFATYN
+1044 
-1051 NANIITELTNG
+1051 
-1062 EVEIGNIGDPE
+1062 
-1073 HLEYFKWSSPM
+1073 
-1084 KYYEEGYH
+1084 
-1092 AGETFLLLTAEE
+1092 
-1104 CAEYAEAPAL
+1104 
-1114 NQGEK
+1114 
-1119 VYEDGS
+1119 
-1125 YTVYVFDSTED
+1125 
-1136 LMDCAVARQ
+1136 

>member
-211 EITDRFQK
+211 EITDRFQN
-219 DAKIVKVAAKELT
+219 DAKLVKVAAQELT

-401 KYLNKAWELHE
+401 KYLNRAWELHE

-460 RGNRFGDRGRSGRDD
+460 RGNRFGDRGRSGRGD

-484 DGSLAVKTGNAEDS
+484 DG
-498 AAVTEIA
+498 
-505 ETMAA
+505 
-510 PVSVRTEDAAEMK
+510 
-523 TVRMEENGA
+523 
-532 AVTKRRLTANTL
+532 RRRF
-544 GTERREKRKRERNGK
+544 GRGDRDRR
-559 SRASV
+559 
-564 TASPRENDLNLMRKL
+564 
-579 VDLPQKPQL
+579 
-588 CFCGKSCIVREECIG
+588 
-603 NNRKV
+603 
-608 CGMKTLKKQ
+608 
-617 IPYILLG
+617 
-624 ATLLLLLGLNIISQ
+624 
-638 DHWLDSDM
+638 
-646 AAEMIFSRILSEEH
+646 
-660 HIFSTTNWYYSTE
+660 
-673 FRVLYTQ
+673 
-680 LIMGPLFR
+680 
-688 ICSNWHVIRTIT
+688 
-700 NLVFYGLMLASYYYF
+700 
-715 MKPLKVSRGLTVL
+715 
-728 SSCLLLL
+728 
-735 PFSETMM
+735 
-742 THMQMGNTY
+742 
-751 MSHVILVLWFFGMYL
+751 
-766 RLCSGEYHAKR
+766 
-777 KVSLWI
+777 
-783 FYVLLAIVCGMSGVR
+783 
-798 YLLAL
+798 
-803 QCPLVLTSFFY
+803 
-814 LLGGEEFQSFRGE
+814 
-827 MTKEHF
+827 
-833 QTLFSTDRMRY
+833 
-844 FLYSLAGAFFAV
+844 
-856 VGYGINV
+856 
-863 VFISHKYVFQTYGA
+863 
-877 TNFIALYHGVLFDRI
+877 
-892 QNAVGC
+892 
-898 LLMLFGYIPDKGFLS
+898 
-913 LRGVVTMAAFVL
+913 
-925 LGIYGYVTV
+925 
-934 KSGKMQ
+934 
-940 RVTGFRS
+940 
-947 LITLFL
+947 
-953 KVSFVLNLFVFI
+953 
-965 FTTSTMVPR
+965 
-974 YYITIFI
+974 
-981 FALPVL
+981 
-987 CFYLEEEKM
+987 
-996 PFDRFAVA
+996 
-1004 ALLTICL
+1004 
-1011 ILGTGKTVMSFLTVD
+1011 
-1026 KNETKRPVA
+1026 
-1035 EFLAGNGYD
+1035 
-1044 FGFATYN
+1044 
-1051 NANIITELTNG
+1051 
-1062 EVEIGNIGDPE
+1062 
-1073 HLEYFKWSSPM
+1073 
-1084 KYYEEGYH
+1084 
-1092 AGETFLLLTAEE
+1092 
-1104 CAEYAEAPAL
+1104 
-1114 NQGEK
+1114 
-1119 VYEDGS
+1119 EDGS
-1125 YTVYVFDSTED
+1125 IGSGEDRRRRRSDSRED
-1136 LMDCAVARQ
+1136 GRKWNDRDRKNADHKPSADRAEREAKKRKKREEPGIGNSFPKRKQS

>member
-1 MSYFLENEE
+1 MEEILAVSFFYAKKEYFVSYFLENEE

-211 EITDRFQK
+211 EITDRFQN
-219 DAKIVKVAAKELT
+219 DAKLVKVAAQELT

-389 PGAAKVLKAKAD
+389 PGAAKVLKSKAD

-437 AAAMLKLQV
+437 AAAMLKFQV
-446 GDKGEEIAADEYTK
+446 GDKGEEIAADDYVQR
-460 RGNRFGDRGRSGRDD
+460 RGRFGEKGRFGGRD

-484 DGSLAVKTGNAEDS
+484 DG
-498 AAVTEIA
+498 
-505 ETMAA
+505 
-510 PVSVRTEDAAEMK
+510 
-523 TVRMEENGA
+523 
-532 AVTKRRLTANTL
+532 RRRF
-544 GTERREKRKRERNGK
+544 GRGDRDRREDGSTGSGEGRRRRRSDSREDGRKWNDRDRKNADRKPSAERAEREAKKRKKREEPGIGNSFPKRKR
-559 SRASV
+559 S
-564 TASPRENDLNLMRKL
+564 
-579 VDLPQKPQL
+579 
-588 CFCGKSCIVREECIG
+588 
-603 NNRKV
+603 
-608 CGMKTLKKQ
+608 
-617 IPYILLG
+617 
-624 ATLLLLLGLNIISQ
+624 
-638 DHWLDSDM
+638 
-646 AAEMIFSRILSEEH
+646 
-660 HIFSTTNWYYSTE
+660 
-673 FRVLYTQ
+673 
-680 LIMGPLFR
+680 
-688 ICSNWHVIRTIT
+688 
-700 NLVFYGLMLASYYYF
+700 
-715 MKPLKVSRGLTVL
+715 
-728 SSCLLLL
+728 
-735 PFSETMM
+735 
-742 THMQMGNTY
+742 
-751 MSHVILVLWFFGMYL
+751 
-766 RLCSGEYHAKR
+766 
-777 KVSLWI
+777 
-783 FYVLLAIVCGMSGVR
+783 
-798 YLLAL
+798 
-803 QCPLVLTSFFY
+803 
-814 LLGGEEFQSFRGE
+814 
-827 MTKEHF
+827 
-833 QTLFSTDRMRY
+833 
-844 FLYSLAGAFFAV
+844 
-856 VGYGINV
+856 
-863 VFISHKYVFQTYGA
+863 
-877 TNFIALYHGVLFDRI
+877 
-892 QNAVGC
+892 
-898 LLMLFGYIPDKGFLS
+898 
-913 LRGVVTMAAFVL
+913 
-925 LGIYGYVTV
+925 
-934 KSGKMQ
+934 
-940 RVTGFRS
+940 
-947 LITLFL
+947 
-953 KVSFVLNLFVFI
+953 
-965 FTTSTMVPR
+965 
-974 YYITIFI
+974 
-981 FALPVL
+981 
-987 CFYLEEEKM
+987 
-996 PFDRFAVA
+996 
-1004 ALLTICL
+1004 
-1011 ILGTGKTVMSFLTVD
+1011 
-1026 KNETKRPVA
+1026 
-1035 EFLAGNGYD
+1035 
-1044 FGFATYN
+1044 
-1051 NANIITELTNG
+1051 
-1062 EVEIGNIGDPE
+1062 
-1073 HLEYFKWSSPM
+1073 
-1084 KYYEEGYH
+1084 
-1092 AGETFLLLTAEE
+1092 
-1104 CAEYAEAPAL
+1104 
-1114 NQGEK
+1114 
-1119 VYEDGS
+1119 
-1125 YTVYVFDSTED
+1125 
-1136 LMDCAVARQ
+1136 

>member
-1 MSYFLENEE
+1 MNEA
-10 VEKVEEVKEQDGI
+10 VEEVKAQDGI

-211 EITDRFQK
+211 EITDRFQN
-219 DAKIVKVAAKELT
+219 DAKLVKVAAQELT

-389 PGAAKVLKAKAD
+389 PGAAKVLKAEAD

-484 DGSLAVKTGNAEDS
+484 DGRRRFGRGDRDRRDNGSTGSGEDRRRRRSDSREDGRKWNDRDRKNADRKLS
-498 AAVTEIA
+498 AERA
-505 ETMAA
+505 EREAKK
-510 PVSVRTEDAAEMK
+510 RK
-523 TVRMEENGA
+523 KREEPGIGNSFP
-532 AVTKRRLTANTL
+532 
-544 GTERREKRKRERNGK
+544 KRKR
-559 SRASV
+559 S
-564 TASPRENDLNLMRKL
+564 
-579 VDLPQKPQL
+579 
-588 CFCGKSCIVREECIG
+588 
-603 NNRKV
+603 
-608 CGMKTLKKQ
+608 
-617 IPYILLG
+617 
-624 ATLLLLLGLNIISQ
+624 
-638 DHWLDSDM
+638 
-646 AAEMIFSRILSEEH
+646 
-660 HIFSTTNWYYSTE
+660 
-673 FRVLYTQ
+673 
-680 LIMGPLFR
+680 
-688 ICSNWHVIRTIT
+688 
-700 NLVFYGLMLASYYYF
+700 
-715 MKPLKVSRGLTVL
+715 
-728 SSCLLLL
+728 
-735 PFSETMM
+735 
-742 THMQMGNTY
+742 
-751 MSHVILVLWFFGMYL
+751 
-766 RLCSGEYHAKR
+766 
-777 KVSLWI
+777 
-783 FYVLLAIVCGMSGVR
+783 
-798 YLLAL
+798 
-803 QCPLVLTSFFY
+803 
-814 LLGGEEFQSFRGE
+814 
-827 MTKEHF
+827 
-833 QTLFSTDRMRY
+833 
-844 FLYSLAGAFFAV
+844 
-856 VGYGINV
+856 
-863 VFISHKYVFQTYGA
+863 
-877 TNFIALYHGVLFDRI
+877 
-892 QNAVGC
+892 
-898 LLMLFGYIPDKGFLS
+898 
-913 LRGVVTMAAFVL
+913 
-925 LGIYGYVTV
+925 
-934 KSGKMQ
+934 
-940 RVTGFRS
+940 
-947 LITLFL
+947 
-953 KVSFVLNLFVFI
+953 
-965 FTTSTMVPR
+965 
-974 YYITIFI
+974 
-981 FALPVL
+981 
-987 CFYLEEEKM
+987 
-996 PFDRFAVA
+996 
-1004 ALLTICL
+1004 
-1011 ILGTGKTVMSFLTVD
+1011 
-1026 KNETKRPVA
+1026 
-1035 EFLAGNGYD
+1035 
-1044 FGFATYN
+1044 
-1051 NANIITELTNG
+1051 
-1062 EVEIGNIGDPE
+1062 
-1073 HLEYFKWSSPM
+1073 
-1084 KYYEEGYH
+1084 
-1092 AGETFLLLTAEE
+1092 
-1104 CAEYAEAPAL
+1104 
-1114 NQGEK
+1114 
-1119 VYEDGS
+1119 
-1125 YTVYVFDSTED
+1125 
-1136 LMDCAVARQ
+1136 

>member
-10 VEKVEEVKEQDGI
+10 VNEAVEEVKAQDGI

-107 AEELRKIAKY
+107 AAELRKIAKY

-211 EITDRFQK
+211 EITDRFQN
-219 DAKIVKVAAKELT
+219 DAKLVKVAAQELT

-484 DGSLAVKTGNAEDS
+484 DGRRRFGRGDRDRRDNGSTGSGEDRRRRRSDSREDGRKWNDRDRKNADRKLS
-498 AAVTEIA
+498 AERA
-505 ETMAA
+505 EREAKK
-510 PVSVRTEDAAEMK
+510 RK
-523 TVRMEENGA
+523 KREEPGIGNSFP
-532 AVTKRRLTANTL
+532 
-544 GTERREKRKRERNGK
+544 KRKR
-559 SRASV
+559 S
-564 TASPRENDLNLMRKL
+564 
-579 VDLPQKPQL
+579 
-588 CFCGKSCIVREECIG
+588 
-603 NNRKV
+603 
-608 CGMKTLKKQ
+608 
-617 IPYILLG
+617 
-624 ATLLLLLGLNIISQ
+624 
-638 DHWLDSDM
+638 
-646 AAEMIFSRILSEEH
+646 
-660 HIFSTTNWYYSTE
+660 
-673 FRVLYTQ
+673 
-680 LIMGPLFR
+680 
-688 ICSNWHVIRTIT
+688 
-700 NLVFYGLMLASYYYF
+700 
-715 MKPLKVSRGLTVL
+715 
-728 SSCLLLL
+728 
-735 PFSETMM
+735 
-742 THMQMGNTY
+742 
-751 MSHVILVLWFFGMYL
+751 
-766 RLCSGEYHAKR
+766 
-777 KVSLWI
+777 
-783 FYVLLAIVCGMSGVR
+783 
-798 YLLAL
+798 
-803 QCPLVLTSFFY
+803 
-814 LLGGEEFQSFRGE
+814 
-827 MTKEHF
+827 
-833 QTLFSTDRMRY
+833 
-844 FLYSLAGAFFAV
+844 
-856 VGYGINV
+856 
-863 VFISHKYVFQTYGA
+863 
-877 TNFIALYHGVLFDRI
+877 
-892 QNAVGC
+892 
-898 LLMLFGYIPDKGFLS
+898 
-913 LRGVVTMAAFVL
+913 
-925 LGIYGYVTV
+925 
-934 KSGKMQ
+934 
-940 RVTGFRS
+940 
-947 LITLFL
+947 
-953 KVSFVLNLFVFI
+953 
-965 FTTSTMVPR
+965 
-974 YYITIFI
+974 
-981 FALPVL
+981 
-987 CFYLEEEKM
+987 
-996 PFDRFAVA
+996 
-1004 ALLTICL
+1004 
-1011 ILGTGKTVMSFLTVD
+1011 
-1026 KNETKRPVA
+1026 
-1035 EFLAGNGYD
+1035 
-1044 FGFATYN
+1044 
-1051 NANIITELTNG
+1051 
-1062 EVEIGNIGDPE
+1062 
-1073 HLEYFKWSSPM
+1073 
-1084 KYYEEGYH
+1084 
-1092 AGETFLLLTAEE
+1092 
-1104 CAEYAEAPAL
+1104 
-1114 NQGEK
+1114 
-1119 VYEDGS
+1119 
-1125 YTVYVFDSTED
+1125 
-1136 LMDCAVARQ
+1136 

>member
-10 VEKVEEVKEQDGI
+10 VVKEQETLQDEAGMQQENEQDGI

-154 HMRRRTI
+154 HMRRHTI

-219 DAKIVKVAAKELT
+219 DAKLVKVAAKELT

-273 VDELSDLLK
+273 VNELADLLK
-282 EQGFQAEGLHG
+282 QQGFQAEGLHG
-293 DLSQAQRDAV
+293 DLSQAQRDVA
-303 MKRFRNGGTS
+303 MNRFRNGGAS

-401 KYLNKAWELHE
+401 KYLNNAWELHE

-437 AAAMLKLQV
+437 AAAMLKYQV
-446 GDKGEEIAADEYTK
+446 GDKGEEIAADEYAQR
-460 RGNRFGDRGRSGRDD
+460 RGRFGERGRFGRGGDEGRNFGRRGGRRRDNGRDD
-475 GEGRSFGRG
+475 EEHRERRRFGRG
-484 DGSLAVKTGNAEDS
+484 DGAGREDS
-498 AAVTEIA
+498 RDGENSRFGRSDRKRSGRDKKTA
-505 ETMAA
+505 ERKLTGD
-510 PVSVRTEDAAEMK
+510 R
-523 TVRMEENGA
+523 EERERK
-532 AVTKRRLTANTL
+532 KRKKKEEPGIGNSFP
-544 GTERREKRKRERNGK
+544 KRKR
-559 SRASV
+559 
-564 TASPRENDLNLMRKL
+564 
-579 VDLPQKPQL
+579 
-588 CFCGKSCIVREECIG
+588 
-603 NNRKV
+603 
-608 CGMKTLKKQ
+608 
-617 IPYILLG
+617 
-624 ATLLLLLGLNIISQ
+624 
-638 DHWLDSDM
+638 
-646 AAEMIFSRILSEEH
+646 
-660 HIFSTTNWYYSTE
+660 
-673 FRVLYTQ
+673 
-680 LIMGPLFR
+680 
-688 ICSNWHVIRTIT
+688 
-700 NLVFYGLMLASYYYF
+700 
-715 MKPLKVSRGLTVL
+715 
-728 SSCLLLL
+728 
-735 PFSETMM
+735 
-742 THMQMGNTY
+742 
-751 MSHVILVLWFFGMYL
+751 
-766 RLCSGEYHAKR
+766 
-777 KVSLWI
+777 
-783 FYVLLAIVCGMSGVR
+783 
-798 YLLAL
+798 
-803 QCPLVLTSFFY
+803 
-814 LLGGEEFQSFRGE
+814 
-827 MTKEHF
+827 
-833 QTLFSTDRMRY
+833 
-844 FLYSLAGAFFAV
+844 
-856 VGYGINV
+856 
-863 VFISHKYVFQTYGA
+863 
-877 TNFIALYHGVLFDRI
+877 
-892 QNAVGC
+892 
-898 LLMLFGYIPDKGFLS
+898 
-913 LRGVVTMAAFVL
+913 
-925 LGIYGYVTV
+925 
-934 KSGKMQ
+934 
-940 RVTGFRS
+940 
-947 LITLFL
+947 
-953 KVSFVLNLFVFI
+953 
-965 FTTSTMVPR
+965 
-974 YYITIFI
+974 
-981 FALPVL
+981 
-987 CFYLEEEKM
+987 
-996 PFDRFAVA
+996 
-1004 ALLTICL
+1004 
-1011 ILGTGKTVMSFLTVD
+1011 
-1026 KNETKRPVA
+1026 
-1035 EFLAGNGYD
+1035 
-1044 FGFATYN
+1044 
-1051 NANIITELTNG
+1051 
-1062 EVEIGNIGDPE
+1062 
-1073 HLEYFKWSSPM
+1073 
-1084 KYYEEGYH
+1084 
-1092 AGETFLLLTAEE
+1092 
-1104 CAEYAEAPAL
+1104 
-1114 NQGEK
+1114 
-1119 VYEDGS
+1119 
-1125 YTVYVFDSTED
+1125 
-1136 LMDCAVARQ
+1136 